1 MSNQTTPPSG
11 GLSFLGAL
19 TILFIAL
26 KLLGLTTWSWWV
38 VLAPLWIPVGVF
50 GLCVILYIVLTAID
64 VGKESKED

>member
-26 KLLGLTTWSWWV
+26 KLLGLTTWSWWI
-38 VLAPLWIPVGVF
+38 VLSPFWIPVGVF